1 MMTSDDGFFNV
12 HYFNVRYFNEI
23 LRLGKNSR
31 ILTNSVM
38 GMNARNNYVESIQ
51 TQKSGKLQQTIF
63 KQLNTYCSVVTIITP
78 KSNLFTIT
86 ILYL

>member
-1 MMTSDDGFFNV
+1 
-12 HYFNVRYFNEI
+12 
-23 LRLGKNSR
+23 
-31 ILTNSVM
+31 M